1 MPANIGCET
10 LQRGSKNRPALQ
22 DSCLRCRMGKL
33 KPYVFKTFKLEEAGK
48 AEQALAEQHVQG
60 KIVLTVNR

>member
-1 MPANIGCET
+1 
-10 LQRGSKNRPALQ
+10 
-22 DSCLRCRMGKL
+22 MGKL
-33 KPYVFKTFKLEEAGK
+33 KPYVFKTFKLEETGK